1 MPSKAVRVHWLL
13 TMWTLYMW
21 NFCDATLLCCTLGIL
36 KSLMLLEVNSQ
47 LKLIKSK
54 HVAQGIV
61 GSSTSYLMH
70 LLLHGFPP

>member
-1 MPSKAVRVHWLL
+1 
-13 TMWTLYMW
+13 
-21 NFCDATLLCCTLGIL
+21 LLCCTLGIL